1 MNYSVK
7 PEAIRLRIR
16 SVLVSIIVLYFL
28 SLFSGCADFW
38 TGPFQKGVHYYQQGK
53 LNQALLEFK
62 KVATYAPG
70 SPLVHVNIAKIY
82 YHMGALDQAIHESK
96 VAIQLSTANQV
107 DSSFWAYYVLGKC
120 YMVMGRYDE
129 AIQQFK
135 KASALNFPYK
145 RELSLPY
152 WELSQIYE
160 FKGQYEKAI
169 DSLKFY
175 KTLNPEESHYADAYI
190 AHCYAQLGNP
200 RATDLYNN
208 LILKTQ
214 TKGHLGIW
222 LRQEDGGIKV
232 VSFRTLSSAKAA
244 GIKEGD
250 FILKWRNKSVDKL
263 EELVKLVVESQIGDT
278 VTVTIKRGSDVL
290 EIPVVVRS
298 EADIYKSELAWF
310 YCRTGE
316 LKKAKEICESLI
328 KVYPDSR
335 DINLTLSRIYY
346 EKGLYDKSEKF
357 HGWGFI
363 GVGLFPYEFYTH
375 KEIRISEVCAN
386 SPAQQAGLKPG
397 DRVLRI
403 DGRGFSNVDDI
414 IRYISRKPVGAKI
427 AVMVERNEQTL
438 TIPVK
443 VTNRFE
449 WLRKYELG
457 GLRRYMT
464 CVIDFD
470 TTVLPARR
478 THRLS
483 GLLRD
488 ELSKT
493 KCYNVLTEEA
503 IKQIVKHRQID
514 LTKYVNLRDDRIVSQ
529 LGKELNAEK
538 MVRGSIIKS
547 EGFYVI
553 TVAVIDVETG
563 QVEITRTK
571 DCVSEASLEETIL
584 KLAHELCRR

>member
-1 MNYSVK
+1 M
-7 PEAIRLRIR
+7 
-16 SVLVSIIVLYFL
+16 
-28 SLFSGCADFW
+28 
-38 TGPFQKGVHYYQQGK
+38 
-53 LNQALLEFK
+53 
-62 KVATYAPG
+62 
-70 SPLVHVNIAKIY
+70 
-82 YHMGALDQAIHESK
+82 
-96 VAIQLSTANQV
+96 
-107 DSSFWAYYVLGKC
+107 
-120 YMVMGRYDE
+120 
-129 AIQQFK
+129 
-135 KASALNFPYK
+135 
-145 RELSLPY
+145 
-152 WELSQIYE
+152 
-160 FKGQYEKAI
+160 
-169 DSLKFY
+169 
-175 KTLNPEESHYADAYI
+175 
-190 AHCYAQLGNP
+190 
-200 RATDLYNN
+200 
-208 LILKTQ
+208 
-214 TKGHLGIW
+214 
-222 LRQEDGGIKV
+222 
-232 VSFRTLSSAKAA
+232 VSFGTLSSAKAA

-278 VTVTIKRGSDVL
+278 VTVTIKRGPDVL
-290 EIPVVVRS
+290 EIPVVVGS
-298 EADIYKSELAWF
+298 EANIYKSKLAWF
-310 YCRTGE
+310 YCKMGE

-328 KVYPDSR
+328 KVYPNSR
-335 DINLTLSRIYY
+335 EINLTLSRIYY
-346 EKGLYDKSEKF
+346 KKGLYDKSEKF

-464 CVIDFD
+464 CVINFD

-478 THRLS
+478 TKRLS

-514 LTKYVNLRDDRIVSQ
+514 LTKYVNLRDNRIVSQ